1 MFFKK
6 DTITEDQL
14 ADIIAA
20 AVAKELEKKTKDE
33 ASLYKYIFSEQL
45 EKIASDLKYYANSID
60 RLEKSIKNISF
71 EAQRLSIENRKL
83 REECTAKDKVI
94 GRKNKQIKKL
104 KRNTNDQSL
113 QDR

>member
-14 ADIIAA
+14 ADIIA
-20 AVAKELEKKTKDE
+20 KELEKKTKDE
-33 ASLYKYIFSEQL
+33 ASIYKNIFSEQL
-45 EKIASDLKYYANSID
+45 EKISNELKYYAISIE
-60 RLEKSIKNISF
+60 RLEKSIREISF

-104 KRNTNDQSL
+104 KRNTNDQNL
-113 QDR
+113 QNR

>member
-14 ADIIAA
+14 ANIIAA

-33 ASLYKYIFSEQL
+33 ASLYRYIFSEQL
-45 EKIASDLKYYANSID
+45 EKIASDLKYYANSIE
-60 RLEKSIKNISF
+60 RLEKSIREISF

-83 REECTAKDKVI
+83 REECIAKNKIID
-94 GRKNKQIKKL
+94 RKNKQIKKL

-113 QDR
+113 QNR